1 MVFSPNSLRYNSN
14 MKIISLNIAG
24 RSNFGQDFDARM
36 HRIAEFLDREQA
48 DVVCMQEV
56 TFYTKENLAE
66 RINRYMEHPYK
77 SVVAHMSEKY
87 SFDKFTVRF
96 LERWNAGLVEHEGD
110 FVTDGMAVLTNL
122 PIANHEVITMTP
134 APADDRGK
142 PDVRVRVSQIL
153 DFGDFPLANVHF
165 ATNHNA
171 YMQLQELIS
180 SHPTDIVVGDFNIHT
195 HKLQEHRDIW
205 ASRYQES
212 TDFKDYISFPEENA
226 TFDHMLLSPKYSF
239 VDIEAIEGLSDH
251 TAMIYTVEPR

>member
-1 MVFSPNSLRYNSN
+1 

-24 RSNFGQDFDARM
+24 RSNFGQNFDARM

-48 DVVCMQEV
+48 DIVCMQEV
-56 TFYTKENLAE
+56 AFYAKENLAE
-66 RINRYMEHPYK
+66 RINRYMQHPYK

-87 SFDKFTVRF
+87 SFDKFTGRF
-96 LERWNAGLVEHEGD
+96 LEKWNAGLVEHEGD
-110 FVTDGMAVLTNL
+110 FATDGMAILTNL
-122 PIANHEVITMTP
+122 PIVNHEVMTMTP
-134 APADDRGK
+134 APADNRGK

-153 DFGDFPLANVHF
+153 DFGDFSLTNVHF

-180 SHPTDIVVGDFNIHT
+180 SHLTDIVVGDFNIHT
-195 HKLQEHRDIW
+195 HRLQEHRDIW
-205 ASRYQES
+205 ATQYKES

-239 VDIEAIEGLSDH
+239 INIEAIEGLSDH